1 MNQSPLYIA
10 ILAALST
17 STLSST
23 TYAETDK
30 LKKITVAATAE
41 EAAPQEDTHT
51 SAELLDN
58 GNSETGDVLR
68 QVNGVSAARKGGHGL
83 DPQIRGQQY
92 SQLNILLDG
101 AKIEGGCPNR
111 MDPPT
116 SYSEVSSYDEV
127 VVIRG
132 VNSVLNG
139 PGGSGGTILFNRQK
153 PTYNPEKNHLRRS
166 LCWEIEYFKL

>member
-83 DPQIRGQQY
+83 DLKLEDNNT
-92 SQLNILLDG
+92 LNL
-101 AKIEGGCPNR
+101 
-111 MDPPT
+111 T
-116 SYSEVSSYDEV
+116 
-127 VVIRG
+127 
-132 VNSVLNG
+132 
-139 PGGSGGTILFNRQK
+139 F
-153 PTYNPEKNHLRRS
+153 
-166 LCWEIEYFKL
+166 F